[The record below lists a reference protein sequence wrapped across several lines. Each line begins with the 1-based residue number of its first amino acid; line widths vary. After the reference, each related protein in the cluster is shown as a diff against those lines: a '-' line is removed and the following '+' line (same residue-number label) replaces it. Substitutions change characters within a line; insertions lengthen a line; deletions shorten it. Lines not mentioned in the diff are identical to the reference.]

1 MAYEKLNLQN
11 GIVLTAEHLAHL
23 EDGIESAGGA
33 SSWDDLTDKPFGEE
47 TKAVLPEDTFDWF
60 SDLGGVYSGPLPTF
74 DLEVGKTYLVL
85 WGDKEFLC
93 VATSAVF
100 NGAETL
106 GVGNLAIAGLGEN
119 TGEPFLIGVLADG
132 SDAAAYTTDEGESHI
147 IGVWEKVVKPL
158 DAKFLPMDEIKEAV
172 VPKAISV
179 DLTNFE
185 SNGTIV
191 ETYADGSTITY
202 TMEFDAD
209 GNPTKITDSNGNE
222 TMLTW

>member
-23 EDGIESAGGA
+23 EDGIEAAGGA
-33 SSWDDLTDKPFGEE
+33 SSWNALTDKPFGEE
-47 TKAVLPEDTFDWF
+47 TKAVLPEDTFEWF

-85 WGDKEFLC
+85 WDGEEFPC

-106 GVGNLAIAGLGEN
+106 GVGNLSITGLGEN
-119 TGEPFLIGVLADG
+119 TGEPFVIGVLADG
-132 SDAAAYTTDEGESHI
+132 SDAAAYTTDAGESHT
-147 IGVWEKVVKPL
+147 IGVLGEVVKPL
-158 DAKFLPMDEIKEAV
+158 DRKFIPQAAAV
-172 VPKAISV
+172 
-179 DLTNFE
+179 DMTNYKT
-185 SNGTIV
+185 NGTIV

-202 TMEFDAD
+202 TMEFNAE
-209 GNPTKITDSNGNE
+209 GKPVKITDSNGN
-222 TMLTW
+222 TTVLTW